1 MHTIV
6 IDNVSYTE
14 NNETQLIDINIT
26 MESGRVYGLL
36 GHPGSGKSQLLSL
49 IDGYMKP
56 EVGEILVN
64 GAQPFENREVLKH
77 IEYQFPKSYVYEARQ
92 AIHHFELLQTYH
104 ENFDVAYA
112 CTLLSDYGIKETQMI
127 SALNRNLSAA
137 IDAITA
143 LASMKPIVFL
153 DGIHHHMTIRTREIF
168 YRHINEAK
176 AAERLIVIASEEV
189 SEIEHLI
196 DDVSIF
202 HEGALIIH
210 EDVEK
215 ILKRG
220 FRVTGTL
227 NNVLQIAR
235 GKTVVHEEQHGE
247 IKSVIMLGALTE
259 ADDDY
264 IARHQVYFVPIRV
277 QELFEHMTGGSVRS
291 GD

>member
-1 MHTIV
+1 MHNIV
-6 IDNVSYTE
+6 VSNLSYSKKGTHI
-14 NNETQLIDINIT
+14 LKDINIT
-26 MESGRVYGLL
+26 MESGRIYGLL
-36 GHPGSGKSQLLSL
+36 GHPDSGKSTLLSL
-49 IDGYMKP
+49 IDGYTLPSSGSVM
-56 EVGEILVN
+56 VN
-64 GAQPFENREVLKH
+64 GEAPYENRSILEQ
-77 IEYQFPKSYVYEARQ
+77 IEFQFPKGYVFEARQ
-92 AIHHFELLQTYH
+92 AIHHFELLKSY
-104 ENFDVAYA
+104 NAAFDVEYA
-112 CTLLSDYGIKETQMI
+112 LSLLGEYGIKKTQMI

-176 AAERLIVIASEEV
+176 AVDRLIVIASEEA

-196 DDVSIF
+196 DDVSIL

-247 IKSVIMLGALTE
+247 IKSVIMLGALTQ

-264 IARHQVYFVPIRV
+264 IARHQVYYVPIRV

-291 GD
+291 ED